1 MRLTI
6 LEDDE
11 TLSYT
16 LKRYYS
22 DKGYTVSTYSLLED
36 ALKSSIQDDFYLID
50 VSLPDG

>member
-11 TLSYT
+11 TLSYP